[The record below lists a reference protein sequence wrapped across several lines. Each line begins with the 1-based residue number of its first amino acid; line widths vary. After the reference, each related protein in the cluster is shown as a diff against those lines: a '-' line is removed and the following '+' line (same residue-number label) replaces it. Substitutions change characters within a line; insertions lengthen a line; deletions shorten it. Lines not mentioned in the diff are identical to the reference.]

1 MIHRRPFTPEYS
13 SILQTEIPFVYNQD
27 NLKKRTP
34 EKVVNMEQ
42 MKVTPS
48 VIVMSYGLIP
58 FSRILKNILREGR
71 LP

>member
-1 MIHRRPFTPEYS
+1 MI
-13 SILQTEIPFVYNQD
+13 
-27 NLKKRTP
+27 P

>member
-1 MIHRRPFTPEYS
+1 M
-13 SILQTEIPFVYNQD
+13 
-27 NLKKRTP
+27 TP

>member
-1 MIHRRPFTPEYS
+1 YFADRNS
-13 SILQTEIPFVYNQD
+13 VNGLFVYNQD